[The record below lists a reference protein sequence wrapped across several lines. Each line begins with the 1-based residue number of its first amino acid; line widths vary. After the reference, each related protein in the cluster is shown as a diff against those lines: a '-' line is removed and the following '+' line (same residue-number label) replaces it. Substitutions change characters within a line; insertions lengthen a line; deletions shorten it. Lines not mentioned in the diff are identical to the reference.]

1 MSPPDDTMARTSAAA
16 EALPVPVETRLFGLP
31 TGIWPRI
38 LAPLVIGALVLGLWE
53 FAVRWNDVPPYV
65 LPGPLLVGRTLV
77 ADWAS
82 LSASLWVT
90 LRITFL
96 ALAAAVVIGVA
107 LAVLFS
113 QSKWLE
119 MALLPYAIVLQ
130 VTPIVA
136 IAPLIIIWA
145 NDIDLSLLIC
155 AWIVAFF
162 PILSNTILGLSAADH
177 NLVNLFELYGA
188 SRWQTLRYL
197 RLPAALPYFLAGL
210 KVSGGR
216 RRCRIRRR
224 NRRQRLGAGL
234 SHPGSWLPA
243 QDSTCLR
250 SAGDDLAL
258 RRRDLPGNQPRL
270 ASPAAPLARKR
281 DPARELI
288 PPGEQREVQAKKASF
303 RSAGSASMSRNP
315 VSDEPESTAAGGSL
329 KTMSS
334 SSSSIVPIRGS
345 VSAGSSS
352 GCACSGSLLAR
363 VAGCSNSPA
372 RKPRSKP
379 RQFGRGQIVRARVAR
394 DLAEG
399 AQARIEHGDGI
410 RDLVDALDDAVDEAD
425 RLGSLG
431 RVPVEAVAQCRLG
444 AAFPEIPGDLLDAFR
459 RPEDGP
465 GRTFDLGGKS

>member
-210 KVSGGR
+210 KVSGG
-216 RRCRIRRR
+216 
-224 NRRQRLGAGL
+224 
-234 SHPGSWLPA
+234 
-243 QDSTCLR
+243 
-250 SAGDDLAL
+250 LAL
-258 RRRDLPGNQPRL
+258 IGPVV
-270 ASPAAPLARKR
+270 AEFVART
-281 DPARELI
+281 
-288 PPGEQREVQAKKASF
+288 G
-303 RSAGSASMSRNP
+303 GSASGLAYRILEAGYQLKIPRVFAALAMISLSGVAIFLATSL
-315 VSDEPESTAAGGSL
+315 VSHLLLRRWHESA
-329 KTMSS
+329 
-334 SSSSIVPIRGS
+334 IR
-345 VSAGSSS
+345 
-352 GCACSGSLLAR
+352 R
-363 VAGCSNSPA
+363 EN
-372 RKPRSKP
+372 
-379 RQFGRGQIVRARVAR
+379 
-394 DLAEG
+394 
-399 AQARIEHGDGI
+399 
-410 RDLVDALDDAVDEAD
+410 
-425 RLGSLG
+425 
-431 RVPVEAVAQCRLG
+431 
-444 AAFPEIPGDLLDAFR
+444 
-459 RPEDGP
+459 
-465 GRTFDLGGKS
+465 